1 MHIKYMF
8 IMQHKARPLPVEFCT
23 ANAISDSL
31 LGFMRGPVR
40 RPCCLQHDFSVPLTV
55 SDVTVPAAARR
66 HHSRGTTATFDA
78 TRALAGHV
86 GSGNEARHRIS
97 DGPELQAKVPGRLAP
112 AGDILAR
119 AFGSVQACGT
129 GNAVIENENP
139 DETAD
144 IYCFAASA
152 LAPWPL
158 SGALAV
164 IKLVQVFELWQI
176 TGGASAHVKRRA
188 EDAVMAAPQGKLAQ
202 DDIRLVALATIAEAP
217 RRGYEIIKLIEETTA
232 DWYSPSPNIVYPMLT
247 ALAEEGYVSASAD
260 PPRLYTITADG
271 RAYLDQNRALADAV
285 LNRLTALGDRVNRWR
300 RALGTDKQPEAL
312 DDSAESLVDI
322 LARAADNLHRR

>member
-1 MHIKYMF
+1 
-8 IMQHKARPLPVEFCT
+8 
-23 ANAISDSL
+23 
-31 LGFMRGPVR
+31 
-40 RPCCLQHDFSVPLTV
+40 
-55 SDVTVPAAARR
+55 
-66 HHSRGTTATFDA
+66 
-78 TRALAGHV
+78 
-86 GSGNEARHRIS
+86 
-97 DGPELQAKVPGRLAP
+97 
-112 AGDILAR
+112 
-119 AFGSVQACGT
+119 
-129 GNAVIENENP
+129 
-139 DETAD
+139 
-144 IYCFAASA
+144 
-152 LAPWPL
+152 
-158 SGALAV
+158 
-164 IKLVQVFELWQI
+164 
-176 TGGASAHVKRRA
+176 
-188 EDAVMAAPQGKLAQ
+188 MAAPQGKLAQ

-271 RAYLDQNRALADAV
+271 RAYLDQNRALAETV